1 MPISFKEQLDI
12 DIGGTFL
19 NPLEFADEH
28 YLNNELITAVVDAD
42 EFRER
47 TSRIASNYTEG
58 AFMHGVVVFVK
69 RGDLSRDPV
78 TGENVI
84 LDDQHYYV
92 LNDEHESGMLIL
104 TLGANES

>member
-1 MPISFKEQLDI
+1 MSISFKDQIDI

-19 NPLEFADEH
+19 NPNEFADEH
-28 YLNNELITAVVDAD
+28 YLNGELITALVDSD

-47 TSRIASNYTEG
+47 SGGYTEG
-58 AFMHGVVVFVK
+58 VFTHGVVVFVK

-78 TGENVI
+78 TGENVS

-92 LNDEHESGMLIL
+92 LNDEHEAGMLVL

>member
-1 MPISFKEQLDI
+1 MPISFKQQIDI

-28 YLNNELITAVVDAD
+28 FLNGEMITAVVDSD
-42 EFRER
+42 EFRDR
-47 TSRIASNYTEG
+47 TARGNNNTEG
-58 AFMHGVVVFVK
+58 VFLHGVVVFVK

-78 TGENVI
+78 TGENVV

-92 LNDEHESGMLIL
+92 MNDEHESGMLIL
-104 TLGANES
+104 TLAANES